1 MDTNDGQT
9 DRHVGHKQT
18 NREEI
23 SKDAKI
29 IMFLNEWLVDYM
41 QGPHNKNKA
50 KKISDPQKQYSS
62 ITFTCWKVN

>member
-18 NREEI
+18 DREEI

-29 IMFLNEWLVDYM
+29 IMFLNE
-41 QGPHNKNKA
+41 
-50 KKISDPQKQYSS
+50 
-62 ITFTCWKVN
+62 